1 MNMLDRIEVEERC
14 DLSDAGAKMRIT
26 EDGYL
31 VASPRI
37 ARTGIQLY
45 SGHEVGRDDLE
56 VVRVYRPAEQVFDKA
71 AMASLAW
78 RPVTLD
84 HPDDA
89 VTAKNWKQLAV
100 GYVTGKVARDGDY
113 IEVPLALMDHDAITA
128 VQNGHAQLS
137 VGYGAKLVWGD
148 GVTPAGEPY
157 HAVQTDIRANHV
169 AVVKMARGGDKLKI
183 GDDKTGDREFS
194 TAEREAA
201 AEKGQAMPGGGFPI
215 KSEKDLKNAIQA
227 VGRAKDPAAAKAH
240 IKKRAKALGLTSLIP
255 KQWGDTAPRKE
266 TNMSVKTID
275 GVNIELED
283 KDGQILDRYLGG
295 LQSKLADNEK
305 KVGELTAQVVA
316 LGKTVETK
324 DGEIIGLNKKLADAE
339 WTPQKRDQAIRDSM
353 EIFDR
358 ARRVLG
364 DKLVTDGKSDIQIKR
379 EVVAAEIGDEEAKA
393 MSDEAIAGV
402 FSAVTRQV
410 KKDGFQ
416 RTVSALS
423 QPLSA
428 ASNLTPSQAAY
439 AKYVDSLNN
448 AYKAKSA

>member
-1 MNMLDRIEVEERC
+1 
-14 DLSDAGAKMRIT
+14 
-26 EDGYL
+26 
-31 VASPRI
+31 
-37 ARTGIQLY
+37 
-45 SGHEVGRDDLE
+45 
-56 VVRVYRPAEQVFDKA
+56 
-71 AMASLAW
+71 
-78 RPVTLD
+78 
-84 HPDDA
+84 
-89 VTAKNWKQLAV
+89 
-100 GYVTGKVARDGDY
+100 
-113 IEVPLALMDHDAITA
+113 

-353 EIFDR
+353 EVFDR

-364 DKLVTDGKSDIQIKR
+364 DKLVTDGKTDTQIKR

-423 QPLSA
+423 QPPSA
-428 ASNLTPSQAAY
+428 SSMLTPSQTAY
-439 AKYVDSLNN
+439 AKYVDGLTN